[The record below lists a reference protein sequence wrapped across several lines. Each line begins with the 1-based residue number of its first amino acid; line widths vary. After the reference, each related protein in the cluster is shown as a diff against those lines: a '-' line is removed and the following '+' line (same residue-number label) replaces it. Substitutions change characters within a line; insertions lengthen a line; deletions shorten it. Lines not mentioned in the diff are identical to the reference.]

1 MKFDLARLLGVIYP
15 IIVIGLIVLFLVSFY
30 LFVNRMITSRRH
42 TVASL
47 RSIEQKLDLIVN
59 ELNAERVQAVKHNEL
74 KGADKL

>member
-1 MKFDLARLLGVIYP
+1 MDFDLPRLMGIIYP
-15 IIVIGLIVLFLVSFY
+15 IIVIGLMVLFLVSLY
-30 LFVNRMITSRRH
+30 LFIHRIVTSRRQ

-59 ELNAERVQAVKHNEL
+59 ELNAERVQTAKSNEL